1 MAKNLVIVES
11 PAKAKTIGK
20 FLGTNYKI
28 KSSVGHIRDLPKSK
42 LGIDI
47 ENEFEPQ
54 YITIRGKGTL
64 LAELKKEAKK
74 ADKVYLATDPD
85 REGEAISWHLAKA
98 LGLDINDLNRIE
110 FNEVTKTAVKNAI
123 KNPRK
128 IDQDLVDAQQARRV
142 LDRLVGYKISP
153 LLWKK
158 VMKGLSAGRVQSV
171 TTKIICEREKE
182 INDFIPEEYWSIE
195 ASLSKSN
202 KRFEA
207 KYFGSKDGMKIVK
220 ADLKNKEDVQ
230 KILEKIDK
238 EHFIV
243 ETVKDTEKK
252 RNPYPPYTT
261 STLQQDS
268 SKRLGFTTK
277 KTMQIAQQLYE
288 GIDVKGIGTLGLI
301 TYIRTDSYRLS
312 DEALISAKEFI
323 LDNYDEKYYS
333 GEKKYSRGKKDIQDA
348 HEAIRPSY
356 VKYKPI
362 DIKESLTRDQYKL
375 YNLIWQRFVASQMNP
390 AIIENKSI
398 IMNTNNQIFKI
409 NGSIVKFDGFM
420 KVFEIN
426 DESILKLPDLKVD
439 DVLKASEIVEKQH
452 FTKPPARYTE
462 ASLVKVMEE
471 LGIGRPSTY
480 APTIATILARRY
492 VSLESKQ
499 FYPTELGLLVN
510 ELLDQYFKN
519 VMAKEFTAK
528 MENNLDEVE
537 EGTKNWKSIIE
548 EFYLDF
554 EKELVVAEEEISKIE
569 IKEEVSDINCEKCGS
584 FMVKKRGKYGEF
596 LACPNYPDCRNTK
609 PIIKL
614 VGVKCPKC
622 KDGEVVEKLSKKGRK
637 FYGCEKY
644 PDCDFVSWDLPHN
657 KPCPSCDGFMIVK
670 FSKNMKTIKCTE
682 CDYIEKVEKE

>member
-28 KSSVGHIRDLPKSK
+28 KSSVGHIKDLPKSK

-182 INDFIPEEYWSIE
+182 INDFIPEEYWSID

-202 KRFEA
+202 KRFDA
-207 KYFGSKDGMKIVK
+207 KYFGSKDGAKIVK

-238 EHFIV
+238 EHFVV

-261 STLQQDS
+261 STLQQDA

-277 KTMQIAQQLYE
+277 KAMQIAQQLYE

-312 DEALISAKEFI
+312 DEALVSAKEFI
-323 LDNYDEKYYS
+323 LDNYDEEYYS

-439 DVLKASEIVEKQH
+439 DVLKSSEIVEKQH

-480 APTIATILARRY
+480 VPTIATILARRY
-492 VSLESKQ
+492 VSLEAKQ

-519 VMAKEFTAK
+519 VMTKEFTAK
-528 MENNLDEVE
+528 METNLDEVE

-548 EFYLDF
+548 EFYVDF

-596 LACPNYPDCRNTK
+596 LACPNYPECRNTK